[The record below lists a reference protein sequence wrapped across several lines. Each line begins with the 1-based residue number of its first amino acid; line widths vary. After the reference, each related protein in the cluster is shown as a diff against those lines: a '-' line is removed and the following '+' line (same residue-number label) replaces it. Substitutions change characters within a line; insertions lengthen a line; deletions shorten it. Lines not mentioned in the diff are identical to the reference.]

1 MVEKHQLLMEA
12 HYKQS
17 HEFRSS
23 ISLFIPQRCFLINCC
38 NVRVEHEKGT
48 KLRSPNFHISTTRLA
63 VHNIPKDMTEKELK
77 QLFIQAVKSRA
88 SKQEPVL
95 KQVLPLNFLHI
106 CFYLCVSLL
115 SYFTV

>member
-1 MVEKHQLLMEA
+1 MEA